1 MGEVRIGWMG
11 EMEGVRT
18 GSRAW
23 TGEVRTA
30 WKDEMGEVHTGL
42 RDEMAGVRTGS
53 MGGKEEVRT
62 ATREER
68 EVRSWTTEAVVDRT
82 IQMAAGI
89 HPRAGELRTKRV
101 VIMMDADG
109 RR

>member
-1 MGEVRIGWMG
+1 MGEKV
-11 EMEGVRT
+11 GVR
-18 GSRAW
+18 
-23 TGEVRTA
+23 
-30 WKDEMGEVHTGL
+30 TGL

-53 MGGKEEVRT
+53 TGGKEEVRT

-82 IQMAAGI
+82 IQMAIHRTAAGI

>member
-1 MGEVRIGWMG
+1 
-11 EMEGVRT
+11 MEG
-18 GSRAW
+18 
-23 TGEVRTA
+23 
-30 WKDEMGEVHTGL
+30 VHTGL

-53 MGGKEEVRT
+53 MGGKEEVR
-62 ATREER
+62 
-68 EVRSWTTEAVVDRT
+68 SWTTEAVVDRT
-82 IQMAAGI
+82 IQMAIHRTAAGI